1 MKVKAIQS
9 FNDWEAGIRRQEN
22 EVFEITDER
31 FEVLENNLKVSF
43 SVSISDVLEIIEE
56 EMSDITSEFL
66 EVEEFPG
73 THYLSFYAYDNI
85 IEYGFNTSIE
95 TSFGYDIFDND
106 LKLIKEQ

>member
-9 FNDWEAGIRRQEN
+9 FNDWEVGIRRQEN

-56 EMSDITSEFL
+56 ET
-66 EVEEFPG
+66 
-73 THYLSFYAYDNI
+73 
-85 IEYGFNTSIE
+85 E
-95 TSFGYDIFDND
+95 TQGDETTPLD
-106 LKLIKEQ
+106 

>member
-56 EMSDITSEFL
+56 ET
-66 EVEEFPG
+66 
-73 THYLSFYAYDNI
+73 
-85 IEYGFNTSIE
+85 E
-95 TSFGYDIFDND
+95 TQGDETTPLD
-106 LKLIKEQ
+106 

>member
-31 FEVLENNLKVSF
+31 VEVHENNLKVSF

-56 EMSDITSEFL
+56 ET
-66 EVEEFPG
+66 
-73 THYLSFYAYDNI
+73 
-85 IEYGFNTSIE
+85 E
-95 TSFGYDIFDND
+95 TQGDETTPLD
-106 LKLIKEQ
+106 